1 MAPFGRHSH
10 FGTSGENCAERRKT
24 KDINHP
30 PLGVSMFTLSRSVLS
45 GHAQTLFT
53 VAEATFASMIVFGA
67 GLAFGATIGFF

>member
-1 MAPFGRHSH
+1 MAPLRAPFAFRAYR
-10 FGTSGENCAERRKT
+10 ENCTERPKT
-24 KDINHP
+24 KDINAP
-30 PLGVSMFTLSRSVLS
+30 PLGVSMFSLSRSAFS